1 MSSGVRRIIAPYI
14 TTISVHYLR
23 FDRPP
28 TEIKQPMNILLL
40 KIEDL
45 MTEELTY
52 EATHAITAHW
62 CQSGSWTTVY
72 GNLINAMYVFSH
84 GSFHTH
90 TERERENER
99 DVQFSPGLCHVSRCQ
114 TCCFDFFSQPLPQIQ
129 LYTTPLT
136 PSKRQRREWKVYT
149 QTFLQHR
156 LILDRSSGS
165 ASTSLSCEVARQSQL
180 NR

>member
-90 TERERENER
+90 THRERARKRER
-99 DVQFSPGLCHVSRCQ
+99 CTIFSRALSRLSLSDLLLWFFLAASAPDTALHDTSHPEQ
-114 TCCFDFFSQPLPQIQ
+114 TPEKGMKGVYADFS
-129 LYTTPLT
+129 
-136 PSKRQRREWKVYT
+136 
-149 QTFLQHR
+149 
-156 LILDRSSGS
+156 
-165 ASTSLSCEVARQSQL
+165 STSINFGPLER
-180 NR
+180 

>member
-90 TERERENER
+90 TERESEKTREMYNFLPGFVTSLAVRPAALIFSRSLCPRYSFTRHLSPRANAREGNER
-99 DVQFSPGLCHVSRCQ
+99 CIRRL
-114 TCCFDFFSQPLPQIQ
+114 FFNI
-129 LYTTPLT
+129 
-136 PSKRQRREWKVYT
+136 
-149 QTFLQHR
+149 
-156 LILDRSSGS
+156 D
-165 ASTSLSCEVARQSQL
+165 
-180 NR
+180 